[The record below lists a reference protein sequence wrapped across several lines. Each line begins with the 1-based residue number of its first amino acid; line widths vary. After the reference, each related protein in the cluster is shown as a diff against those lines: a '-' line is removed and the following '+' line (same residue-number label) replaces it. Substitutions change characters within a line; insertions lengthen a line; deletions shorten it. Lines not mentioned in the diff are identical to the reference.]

1 MTCNSI
7 FMKVWLILTEL
18 FMFFITILTL
28 NFFFLFHNFRAYFGL
43 FGQSKSTSFINW
55 ILFGWFETA
64 RISIFIE
71 VLLILA
77 ELFTIFII
85 VLIPEFFF
93 PFYNFR
99 IYLVKWNKQ
108 RKLTEIKFKP
118 TCILIWIDIYI
129 FFNNAI
135 LWNFKKIDKI
145 YG

>member
-43 FGQSKSTSFINW
+43 FGQRKSTFFINW

-77 ELFTIFII
+77 ELFMIFIT
-85 VLIPEFFF
+85 VLIPVRFITSE
-93 PFYNFR
+93 R
-99 IYLVKWNKQ
+99 ILATLVKAN
-108 RKLTEIKFKP
+108 RLPLLIEFCSEGSKLLESQFS
-118 TCILIWIDIYI
+118 
-129 FFNNAI
+129 
-135 LWNFKKIDKI
+135 
-145 YG
+145 